1 MIHDLGLTLGDFAG
15 IRLACAVYLAL
26 VVLGII
32 GSQTHILYFSAIDN
46 KRHKLKLAA
55 TVLFA
60 Q

>member
-32 GSQTHILYFSAIDN
+32 GSQTHILYFSAID
-46 KRHKLKLAA
+46 KRHKPKLAA